1 MVSTDSQS
9 CFPRLDDFHLHTKC
23 NVLKVSCL
31 LDSIVLEVSFWSRV
45 DWFSIIL
52 FFILFR
58 LFACFV
64 FFVCTVFCCDYCY
77 LVMVI
82 TGHCNFFW
90 TPASMHCIFSWSWS
104 YSPKGAFRGAGWGLH
119 TSAEEEF
126 SSPPCSR
133 SCTPLYLEVFF
144 TTPEL

>member
-104 YSPKGAFRGAGWGLH
+104 YSPKGAFRGELIELSKLCVLARIDY
-119 TSAEEEF
+119 F
-126 SSPPCSR
+126 
-133 SCTPLYLEVFF
+133 YF
-144 TTPEL
+144 TTLTTCFCFKVSCST